1 MLASPPVNE
10 HALAPS
16 EIGAPTILP
25 PLTKA
30 WTGLFTEG
38 QQRKDNSSNPAFLEA
53 KDLMATL
60 APPIPRSPQVLFL
73 LFGFLGVVF
82 VCLAVLIDT
91 HDPRALASEELG
103 LQALV
108 TLGSF
113 SYGI

>member
-30 WTGLFTEG
+30 WAGFFTED

-53 KDLMATL
+53 KDLMETL
-60 APPIPRSPQVLFL
+60 EPPYPKDTSGSVS
-73 LFGFLGVVF
+73 VVW
-82 VCLAVLIDT
+82 V
-91 HDPRALASEELG
+91 S
-103 LQALV
+103 
-108 TLGSF
+108 
-113 SYGI
+113 